1 MQKNPKLIIA
11 LALIPQI
18 IFINILAQFPEVVE
32 RYYSNGIY
40 QWFSAMSR
48 FVFGWLPFSF
58 GDIFYAVAIIFIIR
72 WLIFNRKRIYKD
84 FKNWLI
90 DVFSTISLIYFAFH
104 VFWAFNYYR
113 LPLHKNLNLKA
124 DYSTEELITVTQ
136 QLIKKSNALHLKVT
150 THDTLQVNLPY
161 SKRDILSMAP
171 LGYEELKKQYPHL
184 EYHPKSIKMSMFSLP
199 LTYMGFSGYLNP
211 LTNEAQ
217 VDELIPI
224 YKFPTTVSHEIAH
237 QLGYAAENEANFIG
251 SLAAISH
258 KDNYFKYCGNTF
270 ALRHC
275 LFEVYRRNPEQ
286 YDALLPTIN
295 LGILKNYQEVQAFW
309 DGYQNITEPVFKE
322 TYNSFLK
329 ANNQQGGME
338 SYSYVVALYV
348 NYFLKPKQNVK

>member
-1 MQKNPKLIIA
+1 MQKNPKLLVA

-18 IFINILAQFPEVVE
+18 ILLNILAQFPEFVE
-32 RYYSNGIY
+32 TYYSTGMY
-40 QWFSAMSR
+40 QWVSTISR
-48 FVFGWLPFSF
+48 LVFGWIPFSF
-58 GDIFYAVAIIFIIR
+58 GDIFYATAIIFIIR
-72 WLIFNRKRIYKD
+72 WLVVTRKRIFKD
-84 FKNWLI
+84 FKNWVI
-90 DVFSTISLIYFAFH
+90 DIFATISLIYFAFH
-104 VFWAFNYYR
+104 LFWAFNYYR

-124 DYSTEELITVTQ
+124 NYTTEELVTVTEK
-136 QLIKKSNALHLKVT
+136 LIKKSNALHLGVAI
-150 THDTLQVNLPY
+150 HDTLKVDLPY
-161 SKRDILSMAP
+161 SKKDILSMAP
-171 LGYEELKKQYPHL
+171 LGYKELQKQYPHL
-184 EYHPKSIKMSMFSLP
+184 EYHPKSIKMSLFSLP

-251 SLAAISH
+251 SLAAMSH
-258 KDNYFKYCGNTF
+258 EDIYFKYCGTTF

-275 LFEVYRRNPEQ
+275 LYEVFRRSPEK
-286 YDALLPTIN
+286 YDTLLPTIN
-295 LGILKNYQEVQAFW
+295 RGILKNYQEVQDFW
-309 DGYQNITEPVFKE
+309 NGYQNITEPVFKE

-348 NYFLKPKQNVK
+348 NYFL

>member
-1 MQKNPKLIIA
+1 MQKNPKLYIA

-18 IFINILAQFPEVVE
+18 IGINILAQSSEFVE
-32 RYYSNGIY
+32 TYYSNGMY
-40 QWFSAMSR
+40 QWISALSR

-58 GDIFYAVAIIFIIR
+58 GDLFYAAAIIFVIR
-72 WLIFNRKRIYKD
+72 WLIVTRKRIFKD
-84 FKNWLI
+84 FKNWILDI
-90 DVFSTISLIYFAFH
+90 FATISIIYFAFH

-124 DYSTEELITVTQ
+124 DYSTEELLDVTKRLIAQ
-136 QLIKKSNALHLKVT
+136 SNELQLEIAKKDSVKVI
-150 THDTLQVNLPY
+150 LPY
-161 SKRDILSMAP
+161 SKKDILNMAP
-171 LGYEELKKQYPHL
+171 LGYEQLQKQYQHL
-184 EYHPKSIKMSMFSLP
+184 EYHPESIKMSLFSLP

-211 LTNEAQ
+211 LTNEAHI
-217 VDELIPI
+217 DELIPV

-251 SLAAISH
+251 SLAAMSH
-258 KDNYFKYCGNTF
+258 KDIYFKYCGTTF

-286 YDALLPTIN
+286 YEALLPSIN
-295 LGILKNYQEVQAFW
+295 FGILKNYKEVQDFW
-309 DGYQNITEPVFKE
+309 NGYQNITEPVFKE

-348 NYFLKPKQNVK
+348 NYFLEN

>member
-1 MQKNPKLIIA
+1 MQKNPKLLIA

-18 IFINILAQFPEVVE
+18 ILINILAQFPEFVE
-32 RYYSNGIY
+32 TYYSNCLY
-40 QWFSAMSR
+40 QWISALSR
-48 FVFGWLPFSF
+48 YVFGWMPFSF
-58 GDIFYAVAIIFIIR
+58 GDVFYAAAIIFIIR
-72 WLIFNRKRIYKD
+72 WLVITRKRIFKD
-84 FKNWLI
+84 FKNWII
-90 DVFSTISLIYFAFH
+90 DIFATISLIYFAFH
-104 VFWAFNYYR
+104 LFWAFNYYR

-124 DYSTEELITVTQ
+124 DYSTEELITVTEK
-136 QLIKKSNALHLKVT
+136 LINKSNALHLKVA
-150 THDTLQVNLPY
+150 THDTVIVDLPY
-161 SKRDILSMAP
+161 SKKDILSMAP
-171 LGYEELKKQYPHL
+171 LGYVQLQKQYPHL
-184 EYHPKSIKMSMFSLP
+184 EYHPKSIKMSLFSVP

-251 SLAAISH
+251 SLAAMSH
-258 KDNYFKYCGNTF
+258 TDQHFKYSGTTF

-275 LFEVYRRNPEQ
+275 LMEVFRRNPEKYQ
-286 YDALLPTIN
+286 ELLLTIN
-295 LGILKNYQEVQAFW
+295 IGILKNYQEVQDFW
-309 DGYQNITEPVFKE
+309 RRYQNITEPVFKE

-348 NYFLKPKQNVK
+348 NYFLEN